1 MWKPHYPPGKCLPA
15 LLRLAVAERRL
26 PSPPAPLPL
35 AGEGDDAPWHMAA
48 WFTAQ
53 HLAGLPGMPGTE
65 RGVRW
70 VAEKNLFA
78 CRSKERGKGREYAY
92 DSLPLETRR
101 HIDGLRRAHVVAMQ
115 AADAAASALTP
126 GPSPACGRGKAGTAV
141 ATRTPRPLI
150 ARDPAKLNDLDR
162 ARIDAGCILAR
173 EMESIMLDSGG
184 SATTAARLLGER
196 LAACACDATL
206 QGAAEALYIKP
217 RGTLYLGGADATIAR
232 LQRLYY
238 AFKRGDAEGD
248 VTRYLA
254 PGRPV
259 KKGPDPR
266 LVKVF
271 LRAWQN
277 PMKPPL
283 ARVLREITPVLEAQG
298 LSVPSYSALVRLE
311 KALPLTTKMRGRMT
325 GSEFKQLLPYIRRDD
340 SHLHSNDVWVG
351 DGHSFK
357 ARVLHPDHGQ
367 PFVPEITFIL
377 DWVSRKIVGWSVDLA
392 ESTLAVSAAFRD
404 AQRKTLAR
412 PLIYYSD
419 NGSGQTGKLIDHP
432 VTGTLSRQGIAHHTG
447 IPGNPQARGIIER
460 IWLHTLIALAQS
472 YPTCHWKGADQLT
485 VNRMQKALQKKDFG
499 GIQVPSFGQLLLDIE
514 RVVDEYNR
522 HHRHKSLGGKSPE
535 DVYLERMDP
544 TSLVFAA
551 GDAELDALW
560 MPEKL
565 RRVQRGRVRLFNGE
579 YGSDLLAHATTEGET
594 VRVRF
599 DIHDGSRV
607 WIFRENGEPL
617 GEALYSKWNQPAW
630 APSYREQAQIKRV
643 EGQIAL
649 RQKQIDA
656 ARATLGTV
664 IDLTPSL
671 VMDVPTLAPDL
682 LPVARDAPEPEPVE
696 MSNHDLMME
705 LYGPNARGE
714 DEDTGEAPDFESA
727 AG

>member
-1 MWKPHYPPGKCLPA
+1 
-15 LLRLAVAERRL
+15 VAERRL

-35 AGEGDDAPWHMAA
+35 AGEGGDAPWYMAS

-53 HLAGLPGMPGTE
+53 QLAGLPGMPRTDSAAM
-65 RGVRW
+65 RM
-70 VAEKNLFA
+70 AKKNLWTN
-78 CRSKERGKGREYAY
+78 RLKVRGKGREYAY
-92 DSLPLETRR
+92 DSLPLLTRR
-101 HIDGLRRAHVVAMQ
+101 HIDGLRHAWVREQQRAE
-115 AADAAASALTP
+115 AAASAATP
-126 GPSPACGRGKAGTAV
+126 KVAFATPKFAV
-141 ATRTPRPLI
+141 ATPDVAPATAMQARTPRALA
-150 ARDPAKLNDLDR
+150 ARDPAKFTDLDR

-173 EMESIMLDSGG
+173 EMESIMLDTGG

-196 LAACACDATL
+196 LAARACDATL

-232 LQRLYY
+232 LVRLYR
-238 AFKRGDAEGD
+238 AFKHGDAEGD

-266 LVKVF
+266 LVSVF
-271 LRAWQN
+271 LKAYQS

-298 LSVPSYSALVRLE
+298 LDVPSYSALARLE
-311 KALPLTTKMRGRMT
+311 KSLPLTTKMRGRMT
-325 GSEFKQLLPYIRRDD
+325 GSEYKQLLPYIRRDD
-340 SHLHSNDVWVG
+340 SHMSSNDVWVG

-357 ARVLHPDHGQ
+357 ARVLHPEHGQ
-367 PFVPEITFIL
+367 PFVPEITFVI

-404 AQRKTLAR
+404 AQRKTRAR

-432 VTGTLSRQGIAHHTG
+432 ITGTLSRQGIAHHTG

-460 IWLHTLIALAQS
+460 IWSHTLIALAQT

-485 VNRMQKALQKKDFG
+485 VNRMQKALQKKGFG
-499 GIQVPSFGQLLLDIE
+499 GIAVPSFGQLLIDIE

-522 HHRHKSLGGKSPE
+522 HHKHKSLGGKTPE
-535 DVYLERMDP
+535 DVYLDRMDP
-544 TSLVFAA
+544 TSIVFAE

-565 RRVQRGRVRLFNGE
+565 RRVQRGRVRIFNGE
-579 YGSDLLAHATTEGET
+579 YGSDVLAHATTEGET

-599 DIHDGSRV
+599 DIHDASRV
-607 WIFRENGEPL
+607 WVYRQDGEPL
-617 GEALYSKWNQPAW
+617 GEAKFNHLVRDAW
-630 APSYREQAQIKRV
+630 PKSYREQERIKRV
-643 EGQIAL
+643 EGQVA
-649 RQKQIDA
+649 RHQKQIDA
-656 ARATLGTV
+656 ARATLGNV
-664 IDLTPSL
+664 IDLAPSL
-671 VMDVPTLAPDL
+671 VMDVPALAPEL
-682 LPVARDAPEPEPVE
+682 LPVARDAPEPETVE
-696 MSNHDLMME
+696 VSNHDLMMD
-705 LYGPNARGE
+705 LYAPSGRDE
-714 DEDTGEAPDFESA
+714 DEDAGDDPDFESA

>member
-1 MWKPHYPPGKCLPA
+1 
-15 LLRLAVAERRL
+15 
-26 PSPPAPLPL
+26 
-35 AGEGDDAPWHMAA
+35 MAA
-48 WFTAQ
+48 WYTAQ
-53 HLAGLPGMPGTE
+53 QLAGLPGMPGTE

-70 VAEKNLFA
+70 IAEKNFFA
-78 CRSKERGKGREYAY
+78 NRSKERGKGREYAY
-92 DSLPLETRR
+92 DSLPFETRR
-101 HIDGLRRAHVVAMQ
+101 HIDGLRRAHVMAMQ
-115 AADAAASALTP
+115 AADAAAAKTALTP
-126 GPSPACGRGKAGTAV
+126 ALSQGERGLKPEGTAV
-141 ATRTPRPLI
+141 AVRTPRPLV
-150 ARDPAKLNDLDR
+150 ARDPAKRNDLDN

-173 EMESIMLDSGG
+173 EMESMMLDTGG

-196 LAACACDATL
+196 LAARACDATL
-206 QGAAEALYIKP
+206 QGAAETLYIKP
-217 RGTLYLGGADATIAR
+217 RGTQYLGGADATIAR
-232 LQRLYY
+232 LHRLYY

-248 VTRYLA
+248 VTKYLA

-259 KKGPDPR
+259 KKGHDPR
-266 LVKVF
+266 LVQIF
-271 LRAWQN
+271 LRAYQN
-277 PMKPPL
+277 PTKPPL
-283 ARVLREITPVLEAQG
+283 ARVLREITPVLEASG
-298 LSVPSYSALVRLE
+298 LAVPSYSALVRLE
-311 KALPLTTKMRGRMT
+311 NALPLTTKMRGRMT

-340 SHLHSNDVWVG
+340 SHMHSNDVWVG

-357 ARVLHPDHGQ
+357 ARIMHPDHGQ
-367 PFVPEITFIL
+367 PFVPEVTFIL

-432 VTGTLSRQGIAHHTG
+432 VTGTLTRQGIAHHTG

-460 IWLHTLIALAQS
+460 IWSHTLIALAQT

-485 VNRMQKALQKKDFG
+485 VNRMQKALKKKDFG
-499 GIQVPSFGQLLLDIE
+499 GVQVPSFGQFLLDVA

-522 HHRHKSLGGKSPE
+522 HHRHKSLGGKTPE
-535 DVYLERMDP
+535 DVYLDRMDP

-565 RRVQRGRVRLFNGE
+565 RRVQRGRVHIFNGE
-579 YGSDLLAHATTEGET
+579 YGSDVLAHATSEGET

-607 WIFRENGEPL
+607 WVFRQNGEPL
-617 GEALYSKWNQPAW
+617 GEARFNHLVRDAW
-630 APSYREQAQIKRV
+630 QRSYLEQEQIKRV
-643 EGQIAL
+643 EGQVK
-649 RQKQIDA
+649 RHQQQIDD
-656 ARATLGTV
+656 ARATLGKV

-671 VMDVPTLAPDL
+671 VMDVPDLAPEL
-682 LPVARDAPEPEPVE
+682 LPVARDAPEDEGEPIQV
-696 MSNHDLMME
+696 NHNDLMMD
-705 LYGPNARGE
+705 LYGPSGLKE
-714 DEDTGEAPDFESA
+714 DEDPGDATDFESA